1 MPLANYL
8 ILERRRRKMSIEIV
22 AQWFSS
28 SVGAECGAFRSY
40 GAGKNR
46 PPGSIKI
53 PRLWR

>member
-8 ILERRRRKMSIEIV
+8 ILERHRRKMSIEIV

-28 SVGAECGAFRSY
+28 Y
-40 GAGKNR
+40 GVGKNR
-46 PPGSIKI
+46 LPGSINI